1 MKELTKLR
9 LRGIITCS
17 FTRSEATNLAL
28 YKEDPGYPARVMR
41 SCSSPRASTRS
52 RPGLDQVSFVFRP
65 VTVTGEG
72 EIQRTVFDSRRLRLD
87 GGTWHPYMLQNYV
100 EAVGLQLE
108 GVRKLEQILDDQ
120 RRAKRATQTRE

>member
-1 MKELTKLR
+1 MKDLTKLR

-28 YKEDPGYPARVMR
+28 YQADPGYPGDLRTGEAFLFI
-41 SCSSPRASTRS
+41 AK
-52 RPGLDQVSFVFRP
+52 GLDQVAFVFRP

-72 EIQRTVFDSRRLRLD
+72 EIKRTVFDSRRLRLD
-87 GGTWHPYMLQNYV
+87 GGTWHPYMLQTYA

-108 GVRKLEQILDDQ
+108 GVRKLDQILDSQ
-120 RRAKRATQTRE
+120 RRAKRASQTRE